1 MSVQLCE
8 TLAPTRHGLL
18 VGLPDRREQLAY
30 SRLRRQAFV
39 DELGLFSGSDRDE
52 HDDHAVELVARLHD
66 RVVGG
71 VRLYEVGPGWWHGGR
86 LVVAPDVRGATG
98 AGRALADAACAEA
111 ERRGALRF
119 EATVLPANAALFARW
134 GWDPLRN
141 VEVAGVRHVL
151 MRWPVGRLAALV
163 GATKAGL
170 GSLLAGLSPGGP
182 GFVGDDAA
190 PVPGSSVLASVDAI
204 LPSMVERDPEWAGW
218 CGVLV
223 GANDLAAMGAAPV
236 GALDALG
243 APNAAHAARVLA
255 GLRAGSAAFALP
267 LLGGHTSLG
276 VASSLSVTALG
287 ATTTPVPGCGR
298 PGQDVTLT
306 ADLGGD
312 WRAGHRGQWDS
323 SSRRTRVEIAQLT
336 SLVGRARPYGAK
348 DVSMA
353 GIVGTLGML
362 AEASGCAAEL
372 EVAAVPRPAAASV
385 GDWLTCFPGFAMLT
399 SDRPGRELPPAGPA
413 SSAVCGRLVEGK
425 GVRLRWPDGELTE
438 AIAGAVTG
446 LGRA

>member
-1 MSVQLCE
+1 MSVQLCQ
-8 TLAPTRHGLL
+8 TLAPARHDLE
-18 VGLPDRREQLAY
+18 VGPPDRREAVVY
-30 SRLRRQAFV
+30 HRLRRQAFV
-39 DELGLFSGSDRDE
+39 DELGLFTGTDRDE
-52 HDDHAVELVARLHD
+52 RDDHAVELVARLHD

-86 LVVAPDVRGATG
+86 LVVAPDARGAAG
-98 AGRALADAACAEA
+98 AGRALVTAACAEA

-119 EATVLPANAALFARW
+119 EATVLPDNAALFARW
-134 GWDPLRN
+134 GWDALRS

-151 MRWPVGRLAALV
+151 MRWPVGRVAALI

-170 GSLLAGLSPGGP
+170 GELLTGLSPGGA

-218 CGVLV
+218 YGVLV

-243 APNAAHAARVLA
+243 APAAAHAARVLA

-267 LLGGHTSLG
+267 LIGGHTQLG
-276 VASSLSVTALG
+276 VAPSLAVTALG
-287 ATTTPVPGCGR
+287 ATAAPVRGCGR
-298 PGQDVTLT
+298 AGQDITLT
-306 ADLGGD
+306 ADLGGG
-312 WRAGHRGQWDS
+312 WRPGHRGQWDS
-323 SSRRTRVEIAQLT
+323 STRRTAQEIALLT
-336 SLVGRARPYGAK
+336 SHVERVRPYGAK

-353 GIVGTLGML
+353 GIVGTIGMF

-372 EVAAVPRPAAASV
+372 EVAAVPRPASASV

-399 SDRPGRELPPAGPA
+399 ADRPGRVLPPTGPA
-413 SSAVCGRLVEGK
+413 TSGVCGRLVEGR

-438 AIAGAVTG
+438 ALAGAVTG